1 MVEVQITMVLR
12 DAAADKMHRHVKF
25 GCRESEGHVPL
36 YSKLDHDSS
45 EYIGKKAGQRI
56 TL

>member
-1 MVEVQITMVLR
+1 
-12 DAAADKMHRHVKF
+12 
-25 GCRESEGHVPL
+25 VPL

-56 TL
+56 TLWEYNNLLSMIAI